1 MCSKYF
7 LKRNNFI
14 YIYGQPPCYLLI
26 FQEKW
31 LFDSTTTLYISIVL
45 DLEIFKTNTKVYKRY
60 HGYEK
65 IAPARNII
73 VPSSDLQR
81 IDS

>member
-1 MCSKYF
+1 MCSQYY

-14 YIYGQPPCYLLI
+14 IYMNNFRIILLI

-31 LFDSTTTLYISIVL
+31 LFDSTTTSIIL

-65 IAPARNII
+65 IASARNII